1 MQTVWNISREE
12 ASPSRRLHA
21 LSRVWSGLLEGRRGY
36 GALFHAADNSCEGNR
51 VKIHPGKP
59 EKHGTDQASEVG
71 MMYAVI
77 RKADDAIIRQC
88 KSKEAAIIA
97 AQLEKEK
104 LAISERNTITA
115 VTLDDGGYTDIMF

>member
-1 MQTVWNISREE
+1 
-12 ASPSRRLHA
+12 
-21 LSRVWSGLLEGRRGY
+21 
-36 GALFHAADNSCEGNR
+36 
-51 VKIHPGKP
+51 
-59 EKHGTDQASEVG
+59 

-104 LAISERNTITA
+104 L
-115 VTLDDGGYTDIMF
+115 DIPRPGTSPP

>member
-1 MQTVWNISREE
+1 
-12 ASPSRRLHA
+12 
-21 LSRVWSGLLEGRRGY
+21 
-36 GALFHAADNSCEGNR
+36 
-51 VKIHPGKP
+51 
-59 EKHGTDQASEVG
+59 

-115 VTLDDGGYTDIMF
+115 VTLDDGGYTDIMYP

>member
-1 MQTVWNISREE
+1 
-12 ASPSRRLHA
+12 
-21 LSRVWSGLLEGRRGY
+21 
-36 GALFHAADNSCEGNR
+36 
-51 VKIHPGKP
+51 
-59 EKHGTDQASEVG
+59 
-71 MMYAVI
+71 MYAVI